1 SIIIAFVFILMIHR
15 RLLTALAT
23 LLIVSI
29 FLFLYTSRR
38 FRILNGASGPTADRV
53 FRADVKI
60 AFITSYFKP
69 ENAERSAEIDVC
81 LASLVAN
88 PFLRQ
93 VHVLVEAKDRPL
105 PSFAV
110 KHPKTKEALVDSRP
124 VMSDFIQ
131 YSCDNLM
138 DHRVLFANSDIFFDS
153 TLEYFMTIPDQVFD
167 STFYAISRWWY
178 DDGGHTMFGD
188 DLSPDRPKG
197 MTPYPY
203 PRYGSYDT
211 FAFNPRTICQDKSKL
226 ELIVANLNYT
236 LGVLG
241 SENRLLYE
249 IKRQFPELRL
259 ENPFKTVKSMHMH
272 NVPFRSGGW
281 ENRVNLDG
289 KTAEVLD
296 Y

>member
-1 SIIIAFVFILMIHR
+1 MIHR
-15 RLLTALAT
+15 RLLIALPT
-23 LLIVSI
+23 LLLVSI
-29 FLFLYTSRR
+29 FLFLYTPRQLHTLHGSSNSTEE
-38 FRILNGASGPTADRV
+38 FV
-53 FRADVKI
+53 FRPQVKI

-69 ENAERSAEIDVC
+69 DNAERSSEIDIC

-88 PFLRQ
+88 PFVSQ
-93 VHVLVEAKDRPL
+93 VHVLVEAKDQPL

-110 KHPKTKEALVDSRP
+110 KHPKTKEALVHSRP
-124 VMSDFIQ
+124 VMGDFIQ
-131 YSCDNLM
+131 YSCDHLM
-138 DHRVLFANSDIFFDS
+138 DHRVLFANSDIFYDS
-153 TLEYFMTIPDQVFD
+153 TLEYFMKISDQIFD

-197 MTPYPY
+197 MTPHPY

-211 FAFNPRTICQDKSKL
+211 FAFQPRAICKDKSKL
-226 ELIVANLNYT
+226 EIIVASLNYT

-241 SENRLLYE
+241 AENRLLYE
-249 IKRQFPELRL
+249 IKRQYPEMRL
-259 ENPFKTVKSMHMH
+259 ENPFKAVKSIHMH
-272 NVPFRSGGW
+272 SVLSRSAGW

-289 KTAEVLD
+289 KTVEILD